1 MVFYEPG
8 KTDHGLPRDPF
19 KVLLKHTSPA
29 SNSANEAE
37 GLRRPPTD
45 RLDKHTKQPDWG

>member
-19 KVLLKHTSPA
+19 KVLFDHSSLLRSP
-29 SNSANEAE
+29 SNGDE
-37 GLRRPPTD
+37 GLRRPSTD
-45 RLDKHTKQPDWG
+45 RLDKHEKQSDRS